1 LLTKNRFLC
10 ETFYFIGIAG
20 AIQGLITPYLLFG
33 FPQFRFLQFFI
44 NHFLFI
50 FSWLIF
56 IWLYVYNLTFISL
69 ILALLSLILIVAFV
83 CIIKLVIDAN
93 YMFLIHKP
101 RSTILL
107 DILGPYP
114 YYLIALEGIVI
125 IVFFILYLP
134 FISKKQCVK

>member
-1 LLTKNRFLC
+1 TKNRFLF

-20 AIQGLITPYLLFG
+20 AIQALITPDLLFG

-44 NHFLFI
+44 DHFL
-50 FSWLIF
+50 LILGPLIM
-56 IWLYVYNLTFISL
+56 IWLYAYKITFFSL
-69 ILALLSLILIVAFV
+69 IKAFLTINLIAAIVFIFLL
-83 CIIKLVIDAN
+83 
-93 YMFLIHKP
+93 LIHKP
-101 RSTILL
+101 SSTSLF
-107 DILGPYP
+107 DILVPYP